1 MICGEPNMVKNG
13 GLATIGID
21 YYELGKIAG
30 DMGADILD
38 GKSKPE
44 NMAIRYQQQFKAM
57 VNAKPAKEIGIQIPD
72 SVKSKAEIIQ

>member
-1 MICGEPNMVKNG
+1 MPTLIKVTNQAKLPVICGEPNMVKNG

-38 GKSKPE
+38 GKSSLKTWQS
-44 NMAIRYQQQFKAM
+44 AISSSSR
-57 VNAKPAKEIGIQIPD
+57 PW
-72 SVKSKAEIIQ
+72 